1 MVDIFDEVD
10 EELRA
15 EKAQAVLK
23 RYGGLILAAAFAVV
37 LGVAGWQGWQW
48 WQGRQ
53 DQAAAGK
60 FLAAMRIA
68 DTLAPTPGLSAPNDA
83 ATAAKRAQA
92 IAGFAA
98 VAADA
103 PAGYRALARLRE
115 AGLKADAG
123 DLPGAVLIWDQV
135 AGDSSV
141 DPLLRDLANL
151 IAVMRQVDTGD
162 AAQLAVR
169 LKPLTASDSPWHAMA
184 QEQLA
189 LLDIRQGHVDAAKE
203 TLGRLAQDVAAPIG
217 VRNRSGALLV
227 RLGGTLPGPVGG

>member
-15 EKAQAVLK
+15 DKVQAVLK

-48 WQGRQ
+48 WQLRQ
-53 DQAAAGK
+53 DQAAAGS
-60 FLAAMRIA
+60 FIAAMRIA
-68 DTLAPTPGLSAPNDA
+68 DTMSPIPGVAAPDSVANVE
-83 ATAAKRAQA
+83 KRNQA

-98 VAADA
+98 VGVNA

-123 DLPGAVLIWDQV
+123 DLPGAVSIWNQV
-135 AGDSSV
+135 ADDNSA

-151 IAVMRQVDTGD
+151 LAVMRQVDTGD

-169 LKPLTASDSPWHAMA
+169 LKPMAVATNPWHAMA
-184 QEQLA
+184 EEQLA
-189 LLDIRQGHVDAAKE
+189 LLDIRQGNMAAAKE
-203 TLGRLAQDVAAPIG
+203 TLARLARDNAAPIG
-217 VRNRSGALLV
+217 VRNRSGALLA
-227 RLGGTLPGPVGG
+227 RLDGVAGPVGG

>member
-48 WQGRQ
+48 WQVRK
-53 DQAAAGK
+53 DQAAAGG

-68 DTLAPTPGLSAPNDA
+68 DNLSPTPGIAAPDNA
-83 ATAAKRAQA
+83 ATAEKRAQA

-98 VAADA
+98 VAADS
-103 PAGYRALARLRE
+103 PAGYRSLALLRE

-123 DLPGAVLIWDQV
+123 DLRGAVALWDQV
-135 AGDSSV
+135 AGDSSA

-151 IAVMRQVDTGD
+151 TSVIRQVDTGD
-162 AAQLAVR
+162 AAQLAAR
-169 LKPLTASDSPWHAMA
+169 LKPMAVADNPWRALA
-184 QEQLA
+184 EEQLA
-189 LLDIRQGHVDAAKE
+189 LLDMRQGHTDAAKQ
-203 TLGRLAQDVAAPIG
+203 TLGRLAHDTAAPIG
-217 VRNRSGALLV
+217 VRNRAGALLA
-227 RLGGTLPGPVGG
+227 RLGGPAVGTVGG